1 MTRDDTT
8 DTDDTTN
15 DPEDAEDA
23 TDSETGATSEN
34 DESGG
39 LASLLRSALETLV
52 EADVDSS
59 TGAAGSGSTDIGRGR
74 IGHEFSIGVGTID
87 DITDDDRRRIGPSDG
102 ATGVGAGIDAGTGL
116 DGTTDSVGTDH
127 PTHVRYDEDGTEAII
142 AVDVP
147 EIDPEELSAGISSQN
162 GDLLVGTEA
171 AIAERV
177 SHDLT
182 DPELAAASY
191 HNAVLEVHLKEGG
204 DRS

>member
-15 DPEDAEDA
+15 DPEDAEA
-23 TDSETGATSEN
+23 AADSEAGTTSEN

-52 EADVDSS
+52 EADVGSS

-74 IGHEFSIGVGTID
+74 IGHEFSIGVGTIE
-87 DITDDDRRRIGPSDG
+87 DITDDDRRRIGASDS
-102 ATGVGAGIDAGTGL
+102 ATDVGAGIDAGTGL
-116 DGTTDSVGTDH
+116 ADSVGTDH
-127 PTHVRYDEDGTEAII
+127 PTHVRYDEDGTEAIV

-147 EIDPEELSAGISSQN
+147 EIDPTELSAGISSRN
-162 GDLLVGTEA
+162 GDLLVGTEE

-182 DPELAAASY
+182 DPEFAAASY

-204 DRS
+204 DRP